1 MNRRKSAPGTTV
13 QVACRVAK
21 DVGDELQRIA
31 DEEDRSLSYVAGRVL
46 QRWYNGNKPSD
57 EGDDEEVNRRA
68 APMNPVPGCG
78 APVHWEKIR
87 RDVLKDGAK

>member
-21 DVGDELQRIA
+21 NVGDELQRIA

-46 QRWYNGNKPSD
+46 QRWYDGNKPSVED
-57 EGDDEEVNRRA
+57 DDEEVVEERR
-68 APMNPVPGCG
+68 P
-78 APVHWEKIR
+78 
-87 RDVLKDGAK
+87 